1 MLMLLVS
8 CDTPPPIG
16 EKKRI
21 QEEKQVNSRQ
31 ERRERSNPQVAA
43 GLPRNAQHV
52 AMNQVQ
58 DALDQAQAGDT
69 IWVASGTYT
78 DLQVVWTYKGEGTV
92 AIRASEDG
100 GVRLTGASLVTIRG
114 SRHVVLSGF
123 LFDTVASDNSVV
135 LDGSSYVHVT
145 ENYFYRNGRTPTSKI
160 VGIRNGSAHNEIH
173 HNTFDQSY
181 GQSVAT
187 YNGHTP
193 DDVNNTDNR
202 IYANLF
208 YNIPTVKSVYNKTN
222 GLEAVQLGQG
232 RDVHVV
238 HRTQVYENVFEHVAG
253 DLDEIISV
261 KTSGNTIYRNSF
273 LNSPS
278 GLTIR
283 LGASNTIRDNYFE
296 NAEKGIR
303 SYGYDQ
309 TIVRNYLAGGRI
321 GIQFPAADTRTGEKE
336 QVAAP
341 YYQSDR
347 SLITGNIIV
356 RPSEA
361 AFAFGRNY
369 KPDQWPL
376 LPTALRIEDN
386 DVYLS
391 SGRAKD
397 YMMHEQ
403 ATAFDPSMASFK
415 GNRSFVKDRLNRG
428 NASVDDPAAIQYT
441 ITDEPDVP
449 TPSGLWG
456 EEPLG
461 SLDSRT
467 GAAWKRPE
475 SVKR

>member
-1 MLMLLVS
+1 MNTS
-8 CDTPPPIG
+8 
-16 EKKRI
+16 
-21 QEEKQVNSRQ
+21 Q
-31 ERRERSNPQVAA
+31 ERRGRINPQAAAELPGGAQPVAID
-43 GLPRNAQHV
+43 R
-52 AMNQVQ
+52 VQ
-58 DALDQAQAGDT
+58 DALDQAKAGET
-69 IWVASGTYT
+69 IWVASGTYA
-78 DLQVVWTYKGEGTV
+78 DRQFVWTYKGEGPV
-92 AIRASEDG
+92 AIRAREDG

-123 LFDTVASDNSVV
+123 WFDAVTSDNSVV
-135 LDGSSYVHVT
+135 LDGSSDVHVT

-160 VGIRNGSAHNEIH
+160 VGIRNGSARNEIH

-222 GLEAVQLGQG
+222 GMEAVQLGQG

-261 KTSGNTIYRNSF
+261 KTSGNAIYRNSF
-273 LNSPS
+273 LNNPS

-283 LGASNTIRDNYFE
+283 LGAGNTIRDNYFE
-296 NAEKGIR
+296 NTEKGIR

-309 TIVRNYLAGGRI
+309 TIARNYLAGGRI
-321 GIQFPAADTRTGEKE
+321 GIQFPAADTKTGEKE

-361 AFAFGRNY
+361 AFVFGRNY

-391 SGRAKD
+391 AARAKD
-397 YMMHEQ
+397 YTMHEQ
-403 ATAFDPSMASFK
+403 APAFDPSMATFK
-415 GNRSFVKDRLNRG
+415 GNRTFGTDRLNRE
-428 NASVDDPAAIQYT
+428 SVSAGDPAAIAFT
-441 ITDEPDVP
+441 ITAEPVF
-449 TPSGLWG
+449 PSPSDFWG

-461 SLDSRT
+461 SRDSRT
-467 GAAWKRPE
+467 GTAWKQPE
-475 SVKR
+475 PVIR